1 MPIPFRAGPPTGDD
15 WLRLHRELVPELFRC
30 VSRRVGA
37 DRTLAE
43 DLVQETWLRALETW
57 RKQGLPAD
65 PGAWLRTAAF
75 NLTRN
80 HFRRAA
86 PAQLDE
92 HHAGRVDSGFDSSAE
107 ATRERSALVQRALAS
122 LDAAQAE
129 LLVARHL
136 DGVALARLALA
147 HRTSER
153 AIEGRLHRAR
163 HALAEVLRRSVPAG
177 TAPERILAELLGD
190 QP

>member
-1 MPIPFRAGPPTGDD
+1 MPTPSQPSPPTSDD

-86 PAQLDE
+86 PVQLGE
-92 HHAGRVDSGFDSSAE
+92 AHAHPAASQDDSA
-107 ATRERSALVQRALAS
+107 RERAALVQRALAH

-129 LLVARHL
+129 LLVARHF
-136 DGVALARLALA
+136 DGHALAQLALA

-163 HALAEVLRRSVPAG
+163 HALADVLRRSVPAG

>member
-1 MPIPFRAGPPTGDD
+1 MPTPSRARPPTSDD

-43 DLVQETWLRALETW
+43 DLVQETWLRALESW
-57 RKQGLPAD
+57 RTKGLPAD

-80 HFRRAA
+80 HFRRVA
-86 PAQLDE
+86 PTQLDE
-92 HHAGRVDSGFDSSAE
+92 THAHPAASQDEFA
-107 ATRERSALVQRALAS
+107 RERSALVQRALAR
-122 LDAAQAE
+122 LDEAQAE
-129 LLVARHL
+129 LLVARHF
-136 DGVALARLALA
+136 DGVALAQLALA

-163 HALAEVLRRSVPAG
+163 HALAEVLRRAVPAG
-177 TAPERILAELLGD
+177 TAPERILDELLGD

>member
-1 MPIPFRAGPPTGDD
+1 MPIPSRAGPPTSDD

-86 PAQLDE
+86 PSQLDE
-92 HHAGRVDSGFDSSAE
+92 HHAGPVDSGAE
-107 ATRERSALVQRALAS
+107 AARERSALVQRALAS
-122 LDAAQAE
+122 LDATQAE

-136 DGVALARLALA
+136 DGVGLAQLALA

>member
-1 MPIPFRAGPPTGDD
+1 MPTPSHARPPTSDD

-37 DRTLAE
+37 VRTLAE
-43 DLVQETWLRALETW
+43 DLVQETWLRALEAW

-86 PAQLDE
+86 PTQLDE
-92 HHAGRVDSGFDSSAE
+92 NHAGRVEPGAE
-107 ATRERSALVQRALAS
+107 AARERSALVQRALAS
-122 LDAAQAE
+122 LDALQAE
-129 LLVARHL
+129 LLVARHF
-136 DGVALARLALA
+136 DGVDLAQLARA

>member
-1 MPIPFRAGPPTGDD
+1 MSLPSRPSPLTSDD
-15 WLRLHRELVPELFRC
+15 WLQLHRELVPALFRC

-37 DRTLAE
+37 DRALAE
-43 DLVQETWLRALETW
+43 DLVQETWLRALESW

-86 PAQLDE
+86 PTQLDE
-92 HHAGRVDSGFDSSAE
+92 TKVRDSSSTGDSA
-107 ATRERSALVQRALAS
+107 RERTALVQRALAS

-129 LLVARHL
+129 LLVARHF
-136 DGVALARLALA
+136 DGHALAQLALA

-163 HALAEVLRRSVPAG
+163 QALAETLRRSVPAG

>member
-1 MPIPFRAGPPTGDD
+1 MPPPSRTRTLSSDD

-43 DLVQETWLRALETW
+43 DLVQETWLRALEAW
-57 RKQGLPAD
+57 RKQDLPTD
-65 PGAWLRTAAF
+65 PSAWLRTTAF

-80 HFRRAA
+80 HFRRAV
-86 PAQLDE
+86 PTQLDE
-92 HHAGRVDSGFDSSAE
+92 TKLSDSSSPGDSA
-107 ATRERSALVQRALAS
+107 RERSSRVQRALAS

-129 LLVARHL
+129 LLVARHF
-136 DGVALARLALA
+136 DGVGLAQLALA

-163 HALAEVLRRSVPAG
+163 QALGEILRRSVPAG